1 MKLTRKKAI
10 ELTIELWELL
20 DKAAKE
26 AGNVNIADFPAQG
39 QKCQSLIDQA
49 LALLKQ
55 QPKDYPT
62 RTIENTYICPCGN
75 IFVEDDDYDT
85 AGSESGVCCPDCG
98 NEKFQTVKDLLK
110 QQPPAE

>member
-1 MKLTRKKAI
+1 MNEEIIKLIEKALEI
-10 ELTIELWELL
+10 LSWCQENADEKWMVDHLMAVRIDI
-20 DKAAKE
+20 DK
-26 AGNVNIADFPAQG
+26 
-39 QKCQSLIDQA
+39 A

-55 QPKDYPT
+55 QSKDYPT